1 MLDVL
6 EHYFDI
12 DDAKEKDTFQTIAF
26 FILVI
31 LLALVILRWRLE
43 DFRKEVVL
51 VFIAP
56 FVSSLETNKDRD
68 DPHNRLELQ
77 RKWLKISF
85 AFVHA
90 LLFGF
95 AWMAHGFPSAF
106 FTQPWPWTSEYV
118 WSYWHQPFLYVLLT
132 AILMITVWRYLKV
145 LDRKHR

>member
-68 DPHNRLELQ
+68 DPHIQIGTSTE
-77 RKWLKISF
+77 
-85 AFVHA
+85 
-90 LLFGF
+90 
-95 AWMAHGFPSAF
+95 MA
-106 FTQPWPWTSEYV
+106 
-118 WSYWHQPFLYVLLT
+118 
-132 AILMITVWRYLKV
+132 K
-145 LDRKHR
+145 D